1 MSAPAVEF
9 DFGPVL
15 RREAKIDAAEGEA
28 ILERWEVGRELIAMV
43 PEGGKQLPNGLLDAY
58 AERSGKS
65 RREIQCRCQ
74 FARQYRSAEQVRNA
88 LRTYPSWF
96 SIVSDALPESNHRS
110 VNSGENE
117 WYTPREF
124 IDAARLVMGGI
135 DLDPA
140 SHADANEIV
149 GAETFFTASDDG
161 LAQDWR
167 GRVWMNPPYARPLV
181 DQFCAKL
188 AESYAEGDVDQAC
201 VLVNN
206 ATETSWFQVLTDLTA
221 AVFFPAKRVKF
232 WHPARVKKSAP
243 LQGQAVLYLGGG
255 ADVFR
260 TAFGSRISGWSA
272 AL

>member
-1 MSAPAVEF
+1 MSGPAVEF
-9 DFGPVL
+9 DFGPAL

-43 PEGGKQLPNGLLDAY
+43 PEGGKQLPSGVLDGY

-65 RREIQCRCQ
+65 RGEIKFRCQ
-74 FARQYRSAEQVRNA
+74 FARQFRTREQVA
-88 LRTYPSWF
+88 TAVATYPSWTE
-96 SIVSDALPESNHRS
+96 IRDALNGAHVSK
-110 VNSGENE
+110 NSGENE

-149 GAETFFTASDDG
+149 GAETFFTADDDG

-167 GRVWMNPPYARPLV
+167 GRIWMNPPYARPLV

-188 AESYAEGDVDQAC
+188 AESYAEGAVDQAC

-232 WHPARVKKSAP
+232 WHPERVSAP

-255 ADVFR
+255 ADGFR